1 MHVAFIPDGN
11 RRWAKKNNVNLRD
24 AYKKGIEHFSKVLQW
39 SKELGVNEV
48 SIWAISYDNY
58 FNRPKEEI
66 DILFSLFEEY
76 YQTYKDKTE
85 EIIKKYPEI
94 ENTRIYIGG
103 YIEVLEEKY
112 RKYAEEINNRI
123 VKDEK
128 YRVNF
133 LVIYNGRIEIIKALE
148 KMKNGFSLEDSL
160 MLNRYPDIIIRTGG
174 RVRTSGFLPIQSE
187 YSEWYFLEKLWPEFD
202 KEDYI
207 KVLEDFQTR
216 QRNFGK

>member
-11 RRWAKKNNVNLRD
+11 RRWAKKNNINLRD
-24 AYKKGIEHFSKVLQW
+24 AYKKGIELFSKVLQW

-66 DILFSLFEEY
+66 DTLFSLFEEY

-207 KVLEDFQTR
+207 KILEDFQTR